1 VFFIIPTAASIALF
15 VVVFLAG
22 LLTRPYLIGALI
34 LVGVAGQ
41 IFTPAFSFLWL
52 ASALLKVGIAL
63 YLAFLLKFGW

>member
-1 VFFIIPTAASIALF
+1 
-15 VVVFLAG
+15 
-22 LLTRPYLIGALI
+22 LIGALI